1 MMDYGN
7 DYKVRRKS
15 VTKDGVTKDVSITE
29 VENGFIVCVTTSYME
44 GEEYKIEKKKWI
56 SKSDPMPDKEN
67 KEEKEPQTAAQ
78 AIKSINF

>member
-15 VTKDGVTKDVSITE
+15 VTKDGTTKDLTITE

-44 GEEYKIEKKKWI
+44 GEEYKVTKKKWI
-56 SKSDPMPDKEN
+56 SKSDPMPEKEK
-67 KEEKEPQTAAQ
+67 KEEKEPETAAQ